1 MKQKGDYLPEYIGG
15 KCPVMKEYA
24 IEQSK
29 TNNRQLQRKQVEH
42 NHKIMLRIKHLQK
55 ERSINMICRKGVKS

>member
-29 TNNRQLQRKQVEH
+29 TNNRQLQRKHVKNKASAEG
-42 NHKIMLRIKHLQK
+42 KKYKYDMQK
-55 ERSINMICRKGVKS
+55 RS